1 MRARVPTV
9 RLPALI
15 CLFILH
21 SSISSSQSFSPA
33 NGKFEI
39 GLNIGPSFFLG
50 DLGGN
55 NGKGK
60 SFIKDVDL
68 PVTKLMKGLYVNFY
82 PVEWLGFR
90 LAGNY
95 GVLEAYD
102 SLGPTD
108 HHGYERTKRNL
119 GFRTNILEGYIAAEI
134 YPTIFLE
141 QYDGLQHKFRPYGL
155 VGFGMFH
162 YNPKAQYTEPN
173 GNKTWVE
180 LKPLHL
186 EGQGF
191 PEYPDRQE
199 YSLNQQALM
208 MGGGMKYYLTESMFV
223 GIEILHRKTFTDY
236 LDDVSTKYID
246 PYYFDVHLS
255 PEKAAQA
262 RQLFYRERLVTGITR
277 PYIGYQR
284 GDPKENDA
292 FFSGLL
298 KFGWRLNGANSPNN
312 RIKKQLKCPVFY

>member
-1 MRARVPTV
+1 MRTRVPTV
-9 RLPALI
+9 RLAVLTCLLI
-15 CLFILH
+15 LQTAI
-21 SSISSSQSFSPA
+21 SRSQSISLA
-33 NGKFEI
+33 DGKLEI

-55 NGKGK
+55 TGKGK
-60 SFIKDVDL
+60 TFIKDVDL
-68 PVTKLMKGLYVNFY
+68 PMMKLMKGLYVTLY
-82 PVEWLGFR
+82 PAEWVGLRVAANIGTI
-90 LAGNY
+90 
-95 GVLEAYD
+95 EAYD

-119 GFRTNILEGYIAAEI
+119 GFRSSIAEAYVAAEI
-134 YPTIFLE
+134 YPTVMLE
-141 QYDGLQHKFRPYGL
+141 QYDGLAHKLRPYGL
-155 VGFGMFH
+155 VGFGLFH

-199 YSLNQQALM
+199 YSLNQQALV
-208 MGGGMKYYLTESMFV
+208 MGGGLKFYFSESVFV
-223 GIEILHRKTFTDY
+223 GFEILHRKTFTDY
-236 LDDVSTKYID
+236 LDDVSTEYID
-246 PYYFDVHLS
+246 PYYFDLHLS

-262 RQLFYRERLVTGITR
+262 RQLFYREELVTGITR

-298 KFGWRLNGANSPNN
+298 RFGWRLNGANSPSS